1 MCALVTGVQT
11 CALPICPQGRG
22 KKCFFQKHDAG
33 SFGKHVRH
41 VDIAEKDGS
50 VEPYLYVE
58 NGDGLVQCVKMGTIE
73 FYGWA
78 SSVATE
84 WKRVVQGKSV
94 SVRGDLGC
102 SRSIKKEKRSREMC
116 MVTV

>member
-58 NGDGLVQCVKMGTIE
+58 NGDGLVQCVQMGTIE
-73 FYGWA
+73 FHGWA
-78 SSVATE
+78 SSVATLE
-84 WKRVVQGKSV
+84 QPDRLVFDLDPDEGLDLDRKSTRLN
-94 SVRGDLGC
+94 S
-102 SRSIKKEKRSREMC
+102 SH
-116 MVTV
+116 